1 MSGMIYSKSTGGAR
15 IAGGLDRS
23 SIDSRGQHSWVNIMH
38 AFECHIMDSLVTT
51 TYLATPQSE
60 LARAVHAHTICL
72 RFKHPDTNDC
82 IEVIYGSH
90 RPSICVWARASR
102 ADLRTETELYALS
115 RTSALLTDTAHSQTI
130 GHGKGEGKG
139 GLQSSL
145 RTCACG
151 LEIWRMQEHRGAT
164 ITKTSANQPSEIQCA
179 TLGLSTSSGCQSPQL
194 S

>member
-1 MSGMIYSKSTGGAR
+1 VPHYG
-15 IAGGLDRS
+15 
-23 SIDSRGQHSWVNIMH
+23 
-38 AFECHIMDSLVTT
+38 FVTT

-72 RFKHPDTNDC
+72 RFKHHDTNDC

-115 RTSALLTDTAHSQTI
+115 RTSALLTDTAQSQTI

-164 ITKTSANQPSEIQCA
+164 ITKLKRVPTNRVKFNVLRSACPH
-179 TLGLSTSSGCQSPQL
+179 TLAASPPNCRECMQTDL
-194 S
+194 LQHPGANAVEVSCRPRHPTR